1 MRKRIALISASFMVA
16 VSMQS
21 VQAQTQSQEYVVS
34 QDEVRNQSEARVNE
48 LNEAVP
54 LDLYNDQKN
63 KLVNAMIAYSN
74 AQVALQQE
82 YEDASYDMEMAF
94 QKTINDILDREQRDS
109 LENYLRT
116 IQEEYEQMY
125 EENARIARE
134 DWEAE
139 MQRRSQQSQD

>member
-63 KLVNAMIAYSN
+63 KLVNAMIEYNN

-82 YEDASYDMEMAF
+82 YENASHDMEMAF
-94 QKTINDILDREQRDS
+94 QKTINDILDRDQRDS